1 MKYTDYKEIWKK
13 AKGLNKVAYFQI
25 VPIYWVIIYG
35 YYFLSMV

>member
-25 VPIYWVIIYG
+25 ETVKKFV
-35 YYFLSMV
+35 